1 MNLNELK
8 AKAQAAT
15 PGVWRVVSQ
24 VEKYEVGEAE
34 LFGVDPVATIGW
46 FRSDGYDSLY
56 ALESMEEADAA
67 FIAAANPQ
75 TVLAL
80 VKVAEAVKKVL
91 ESDNQE
97 FYPDSPFDRAV
108 EYAYAALEELEAME

>member
-15 PGVWRVVSQ
+15 PGPWIEAWPYVVIRDPDDPH
-24 VEKYEVGEAE
+24 KPLPIAGEGFLAE
-34 LFGVDPVATIGW
+34 GDC
-46 FRSDGYDSLY
+46 
-56 ALESMEEADAA
+56 A
-67 FIAAANPQ
+67 FIAAANPE

-91 ESDNQE
+91 EADNQE

-108 EYAYAALEELEAME
+108 EDAYAALEELEAME

>member
-15 PGVWRVVSQ
+15 PGLGFAAGPQGQTLFTWLSRM
-24 VEKYEVGEAE
+24 VEEVGGEE
-34 LFGVDPVATIGW
+34 VQSIVVAMTLP
-46 FRSDGYDSLY
+46 D
-56 ALESMEEADAA
+56 ADAE
-67 FIAAANPQ
+67 FFRIANPQ

-91 ESDNQE
+91 EADNQE

>member
-15 PGVWRVVSQ
+15 PGPWVVHPNRPYS
-24 VEKYEVGEAE
+24 VDSIEGDGELAVYVCTT
-34 LFGVDPVATIGW
+34 GGW
-46 FRSDGYDSLY
+46 
-56 ALESMEEADAA
+56 ADCDVPNAA

-91 ESDNQE
+91 EADNQE

-108 EYAYAALEELEAME
+108 EDAYAALEELEAME